1 MRYRNPVRNS
11 GHIALS
17 ATALFLVT
25 LAGSSASR
33 AQSSD
38 VNLALHAKGHATAAD
53 IGMPEYPGSKPYKD
67 PDNDGAVDLGFSFG
81 ETSFR
86 VMAASYVTGDSP
98 DQVLAFYRK
107 PLSKFGEVLEC
118 DHGKPV
124 GSRTVAKGGLTCSGE
139 HGGNIQMNG
148 SGDSSDDHELRVGTP
163 HKFRIVGIDKS
174 HTGSTRFGLVY
185 IELPKDEDKKSD

>member
-1 MRYRNPVRNS
+1 MRLRNPVRNPGS
-11 GHIALS
+11 IALS
-17 ATALFLVT
+17 ATALFLVA
-25 LAGSSASR
+25 LAGANASR

-38 VNLALHAKGHATAAD
+38 VNLSLHAKGHATAAD
-53 IGMPEYPGSKPYKD
+53 IGVPEYPGSKPYKE

-98 DQVLAFYRK
+98 DRVLAFYLK
-107 PLSKFGEVLEC
+107 PLSKFGQVLEC

-124 GSRTVAKGGLTCSGE
+124 GSPIVAKSGLTCSSE
-139 HGGNIQMNG
+139 HGGSFQVNG
-148 SGDSSDDHELRVGTP
+148 NGDSSDDHELRVGSP

-185 IELPKDEDKKSD
+185 IELPRDDDKKSD